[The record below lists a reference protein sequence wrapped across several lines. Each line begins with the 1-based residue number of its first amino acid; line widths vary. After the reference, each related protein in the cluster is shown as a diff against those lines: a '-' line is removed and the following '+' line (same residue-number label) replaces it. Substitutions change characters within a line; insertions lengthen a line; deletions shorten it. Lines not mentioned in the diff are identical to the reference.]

1 MGKTGNI
8 AGHKKNDECNQYFV
22 RSPCCGYSF
31 SSNNFDEGLAIDR
44 NTGKLRI
51 TRQEVEDMINEVHEE
66 VNNFMVSKIL
76 EILELLTFLAVAY
89 FAYVLFYSKKT
100 VKMYFWGAVILYVV
114 LKIVGYWNSFKLV
127 TKI

>member
-1 MGKTGNI
+1 MGKRTT
-8 AGHKKNDECNQYFV
+8 GHKKNDACNQYFV
-22 RSPCCGYSF
+22 RNKFCGFSF
-31 SSNNFDEGLAIDR
+31 KTNTFDEGLAA
-44 NTGKLRI
+44 GRI

-89 FAYVLFYSKKT
+89 FAYVLFYSKKP
-100 VKMYFWGAVILYVV
+100 VKMYFWGTVILYVV